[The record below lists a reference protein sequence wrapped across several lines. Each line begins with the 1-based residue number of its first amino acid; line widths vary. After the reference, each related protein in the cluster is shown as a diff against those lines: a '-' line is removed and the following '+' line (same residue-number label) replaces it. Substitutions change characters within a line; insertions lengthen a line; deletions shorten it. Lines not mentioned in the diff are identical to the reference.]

1 MGYQFQFQKS
11 LAGSLPGPIDLADL
25 VPNAWQDFFES
36 EQLADI
42 SKRLVNAQFL
52 PDSSN
57 IFNALTIEPEKVK
70 VVILGQD
77 PYPNRTH
84 AMGLAFSVPETVKPL
99 PASLRNIFQELATD
113 LDVKNLSGDLSNWK
127 NQGVLLLNRI
137 LTVQEGNSLAHKEF
151 GWQRFT
157 EKLISNL
164 NTKRMV
170 GILWG
175 KYAQELSKY
184 FPKENLIMSAH
195 PSPLSAHNGF
205 FGSKPFS
212 KCNKRLLELE
222 LTEIDWRT

>member
-1 MGYQFQFQKS
+1 MAYQFQFQKS

-25 VPNAWQDFFES
+25 VQNAWKNFFEP

-42 SKRLVNAQFL
+42 SKRLVNSQFL
-52 PDSSN
+52 PNAAN

-84 AMGLAFSVPETVKPL
+84 AMGLAFSVPKSVKPL

-113 LDVKNLSGDLSNWK
+113 LGAKNQSGDLSNWK

-137 LTVQEGNSLAHKEF
+137 LTVQEGNSLAHKDF
-151 GWQRFT
+151 GWQGFT

-164 NTKRMV
+164 NTKRIV

-212 KCNKRLLELE
+212 KCNKRLLELG

>member
-1 MGYQFQFQKS
+1 MAYLFQFQKS
-11 LAGSLPGPIDLADL
+11 LAGSLPGPIDLAEL
-25 VPNAWQDFFES
+25 VPKAWQEFYEP

-84 AMGLAFSVPETVKPL
+84 AMGLAFSVPESVKPL
-99 PASLRNIFQELATD
+99 PASLRNIFQELAID
-113 LDVKNLSGDLSNWK
+113 LGVKNQSGDLSNWK

-137 LTVQEGNSLAHKEF
+137 LTVQEGNSLAHKDF
-151 GWQRFT
+151 GWQGFT

-164 NTKRMV
+164 NTKRIV

-205 FGSKPFS
+205 FGSRPFS
-212 KCNKRLLELE
+212 KCNKRLLELG

>member
-25 VPNAWQDFFES
+25 VPNAWQGFYEP
-36 EQLADI
+36 EQIADI
-42 SKRLVNAQFL
+42 SKRLVNPQFL
-52 PDSSN
+52 PDASN

-84 AMGLAFSVPETVKPL
+84 AMGLAFSVPESVNPL

-137 LTVQEGNSLAHKEF
+137 LTVQEGNSLAHKDF

-164 NTKRMV
+164 NTKRIV

-175 KYAQELSKY
+175 RYAQELSKY

-212 KCNKRLLELE
+212 KCNKRLLELG